1 MPKRK
6 DKEMTPTK
14 LDFETYYEPPTREF
28 VWNALTYGLRVDAT
42 DDLVAMQTL
51 RFGDAIPPSLL
62 RNRNR
67 LVVALIQFSY
77 QRKRQLLRIPFVGHF
92 ALFIRNR
99 MNEQSLASNDPD
111 FPRLDLSS
119 ILMLET
125 DDFLEQ
131 LYMEAL
137 GRPPDPD
144 GKDGYKRAI
153 ELGTSKEAVAYLIF
167 SSDEFGGRAQIV
179 DFQRYRKA
187 YRQYRI
193 RELFR
198 ELPALSWML
207 TLKGRSQRNKQ
218 R

>member
-1 MPKRK
+1 
-6 DKEMTPTK
+6 MTPTN

-28 VWNALTYGLRVDAT
+28 VWNALTYGRKGNVT
-42 DDLVAMQTL
+42 DEMAAMQTL

-67 LVVALIQFSY
+67 LVVTLIQFAY

-99 MNEQSLASNDPD
+99 MNDQSLASTDPD

-125 DDFLEQ
+125 DEFLEQ
-131 LYMEAL
+131 LYVEAL
-137 GRPPDPD
+137 GRPPDPE
-144 GKDGYKRAI
+144 GKAGYRRAI
-153 ELGTSKEAVAYLIF
+153 ELGASKEAVAYLIF
-167 SSDEFGGRAQIV
+167 TSDEFGGRAQIV
-179 DFQRYRKA
+179 DFQRYQKA
-187 YRQYRI
+187 YRQHRVQL
-193 RELFR
+193 LFR

-207 TLKGRSQRNKQ
+207 TLKERSKRSK
-218 R
+218 